1 MYNRILIKLSGEALK
16 NNKSE
21 IIDFEYIK
29 DICKKISKL
38 AKNKKIGIV
47 VGGGNIWRGR
57 NNTYIDSV
65 LSDKVGILGTT
76 MNSLIIHST
85 FDKLSID
92 SISLNSFEAANIVKK
107 STKKLIKD
115 SFDLNKIIVFGGG
128 TGNVGC
134 STDTASAQKA
144 IDMDADLLI
153 KLTNV
158 DGVYDKDPDEFKD
171 AKKYDTVTFDEA
183 ISKELKVMDLDS
195 LKLCRDSK
203 IPILVMNIKD
213 LDMISDIING
223 LKKGTWII

>member
-1 MYNRILIKLSGEALK
+1 MYNKILIKLSGEALK
-16 NNKSE
+16 NNKNE
-21 IIDFEYIK
+21 IIDFEYVK

-38 AKNKKIGIV
+38 SKDKKIGIV

-57 NNTYIDSV
+57 NNTYIDSA
-65 LSDKVGILGTT
+65 LSDKIGILGTT
-76 MNSLIIHST
+76 MNSLIVHST
-85 FDKLSID
+85 FEKLSVD
-92 SISLNSFEAANIVKK
+92 SIALNSFEADNIIQK
-107 STKKLIKD
+107 STKKMIND
-115 SFDLNKIIVFGGG
+115 SFDKNKIIVFGGG
-128 TGNVGC
+128 TGHVGC

-183 ISKELKVMDLDS
+183 ISKELKIMDLDS
-195 LKLCRDSK
+195 LKLCNENK
-203 IPILVMNIKD
+203 IPILVMNIND
-213 LDMISDIING
+213 LDKINDIING